1 MGEVDLQS
9 RRTKAGISKQSAH
22 DFRRAFTK
30 AALLKTDIVTTA
42 RLLRHQDTSQVMKYA
57 HQNTEDLRKA
67 HQQLSPADN
76 LK

>member
-30 AALLKTDIVTTA
+30 SALLKTDVVTTA
-42 RLLRHQDTSQVMKYA
+42 RLLRHKDTSLVMRYA
-57 HQNTEDLRKA
+57 NQDTEDLRKA
-67 HQQLSPADN
+67 HQQLSPADD